1 MQKLLILICC
11 MLPLFAAPIDRAFF
25 EGDNLLHYYD
35 QIEAEINSSVT
46 QKLKEP
52 KTISLERSTLKKL
65 RELYLRK
72 GEIAPVPT
80 IELPSG
86 AIGEK
91 TLLKALYRLSDLS
104 MEIERLQR
112 QEEAFQQKLFNL
124 KNRIEKETPQKDQES
139 LLTDQMQYAF
149 YKISKEKVAK
159 TLQIYRELYQKE
171 LQMFEHALARAH
183 FAKPRHAEKII
194 ARTEEKIDTLRKR
207 DQLVRIDKE
216 SPIHRTHKE
225 KKQIVLN
232 SKEIAQQTDA
242 TLTKRLEA
250 QIVLALQSIRD
261 KKQAQ
266 FLKTMESIDADIGK
280 LSDTRRK
287 RFQTLSKILITLGD
301 QAFDTASVAIASTQM
316 GLQGIVDS
324 AGRFVDKTL
333 FVYEEKA
340 FSLRTVL
347 LFLVIVMIG
356 LFIAKLYKNFIDRF
370 RRTNRIKSLSVAR
383 MIANSGYYLIIL
395 ATFFIALKS
404 IGLDMHTIFLVIGA
418 VLLWLAFG
426 LQSFIS
432 NYAIGILLKIDRSI
446 RIGDHIELD
455 PKTVGDVDDMDF
467 RSVTIRSSD
476 GVRTTIPNSRF
487 IAGTFVNHSLEGE
500 CRRLSVHFS
509 ADKAIPHHL
518 IEAKI
523 LTALSQS
530 TIHHYRD
537 SAHAPQ
543 MAIVDINR
551 RIVRYALLVW
561 VPKEM
566 TYDMTVAQSTFLKLI
581 HTALY
586 PEPNAGHAPV

>member
-1 MQKLLILICC
+1 
-11 MLPLFAAPIDRAFF
+11 
-25 EGDNLLHYYD
+25 
-35 QIEAEINSSVT
+35 
-46 QKLKEP
+46 
-52 KTISLERSTLKKL
+52 
-65 RELYLRK
+65 
-72 GEIAPVPT
+72 
-80 IELPSG
+80 
-86 AIGEK
+86 
-91 TLLKALYRLSDLS
+91 

-124 KNRIEKETPQKDQES
+124 KNRIEKETPQKDQEN
-139 LLTDQMQYAF
+139 LLTDQMRYAF
-149 YKISKEKVAK
+149 YKISREKVAK

-171 LQMFEHALARAH
+171 LPMFEHALARAH
-183 FAKPRHAEKII
+183 FAKPHHAEKII
-194 ARTEEKIDTLRKR
+194 AKTEEKIDTLRKR
-207 DQLVRIDKE
+207 NQLVSIDKE
-216 SPIHRTHKE
+216 SPIQRTHKE
-225 KKQIVLN
+225 KKQIVLD
-232 SKEIAQQTDA
+232 SKKIAQQTDA

-250 QIVLALQSIRD
+250 QIILALQSIRD
-261 KKQAQ
+261 KKQEQ
-266 FLKTMESIDADIGK
+266 FLETMESIDADIGK

-301 QAFDTASVAIASTQM
+301 QAFDTASVAIASTQI
-316 GLQGIVDS
+316 GLQSIVDS
-324 AGRFVDKTL
+324 ARNFVDKTL

-347 LFLVIVMIG
+347 LFLAIVMIG
-356 LFIAKLYKNFIDRF
+356 LFIAKLYKNFIDMF
-370 RRTNRIKSLSVAR
+370 RRTNRIKSLSLAR

-395 ATFFIALKS
+395 ATLFIALKS

-446 RIGDHIELD
+446 RIGDHVELD

-476 GVRTTIPNSRF
+476 GVRITIPNSRF

-509 ADKAIPHHL
+509 ADKAIAHHL

-530 TIHHYRD
+530 GIHHYRD

-543 MAIVDINR
+543 VAIVDINR

-561 VPKEM
+561 VRKET
-566 TYDMTVAQSTFLKLI
+566 TYDMTMAQSTFLKLI
-581 HTALY
+581 HAALY
-586 PEPNAGHAPV
+586 PEANAGHAPV